1 MATINELI
9 HQATEKMK
17 KAVEVVET
25 ELSQLRTGKASVAL
39 LDPVRVNAYGSDV
52 PIKQVA
58 SVTTPDAKTIS
69 IQPWDKNLI
78 PAIEKAIM
86 AANLGLT
93 PINDG
98 KIIRINIPPL
108 TEERRKELVKV
119 AHKIAEE
126 GRVAVRNVRRH
137 INEEIK
143 KLEKEHKISEDD
155 RFKYIDKIQEL
166 TDKSIENIDA
176 ILKKKE
182 AEIME
187 V

>member
-17 KAVEVVET
+17 KAIEVVET

-58 SVTTPDAKTIS
+58 SITTPDAKTIS

-137 INEEIK
+137 INDEIK

-155 RFKYIDKIQEL
+155 RFKYTEKIQEL